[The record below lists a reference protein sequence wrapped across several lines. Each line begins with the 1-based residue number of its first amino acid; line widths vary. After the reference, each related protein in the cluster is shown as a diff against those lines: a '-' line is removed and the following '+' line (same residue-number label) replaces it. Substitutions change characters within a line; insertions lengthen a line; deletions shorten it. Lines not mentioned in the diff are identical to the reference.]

1 MKIIVLE
8 IRSQFEDHLEC
19 LDIRLEQQKGE
30 ISDIQDYVKKR
41 ADIERKY
48 SKDLDGLSKSMY
60 NKHREILKNEDAP
73 SSTAILRELVKET
86 RKTARN
92 HAVVEEI
99 FGTEMHGRCHKIS
112 SDVGRVYK
120 QVSNHQADWARC
132 YPYS

>member
-1 MKIIVLE
+1 MIFDNIRLKIIVLE

-30 ISDIQDYVKKR
+30 ISDIQDYFKKR

-48 SKDLDGLSKSMY
+48 SKDLEGLSKSMY

-86 RKTARN
+86 KKTARN

-99 FGTEMHGRCHKIS
+99 LGTRYLVTLAESTSRYQKWP
-112 SDVGRVYK
+112 
-120 QVSNHQADWARC
+120 AD
-132 YPYS
+132 